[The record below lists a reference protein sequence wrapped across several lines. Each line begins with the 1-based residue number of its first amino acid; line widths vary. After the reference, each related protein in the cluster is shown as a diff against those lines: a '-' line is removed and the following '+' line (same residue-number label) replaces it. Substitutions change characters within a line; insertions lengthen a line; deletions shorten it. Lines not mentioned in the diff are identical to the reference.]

1 MDIRLV
7 PTGAIEPAVINA
19 YERALFALDGPGFET
34 AIDAALAEVVPSVRL
49 YMFEGA
55 GRRGPTQLRHVRCE
69 PTIQPYLDSYE
80 RQYEATDP
88 VRDAVDY
95 LPRSETVLMR
105 VVPDDIRQVGF
116 RNRFFD
122 ACEIVE
128 RNSLLQRTAA
138 GGWRCMSISRNS
150 ATGPCSER
158 ELSHFVAFAQLLL
171 PMMSRHWSQDAP
183 AAPPKMSIPEVEQ
196 RFADRFPELS
206 RREREVCARAALGV
220 SVEGTA
226 LDLGIAG
233 TSVLTYRKRAYARL
247 SVSGPY
253 ELACLVMH

>member
-1 MDIRLV
+1 MDIRLT

-19 YERALFALDGPGFET
+19 YERALGALDGPGFET
-34 AIDAALAEVVPSVRL
+34 AVSSALAEIVPSVRL

-55 GRRGPTQLRHVRCE
+55 GRRGPTQLRMARCE
-69 PTIQPYLDSYE
+69 PNIQPYLDAYE
-80 RQYEATDP
+80 RQYEPTDP
-88 VRDAVDY
+88 VRNGVDF
-95 LPRSETVLMR
+95 LRRSETVLMR

-128 RNSLLQRTAA
+128 RNSVLQRTPS

-158 ELSHFVAFAQLLL
+158 ELSHLVALAQLLL
-171 PMMSRHWSQDAP
+171 PMMSRHWTQNP
-183 AAPPKMSIPEVEQ
+183 AAMPPKMSITEIEQ
-196 RFADRFPELS
+196 RFAERFPELS